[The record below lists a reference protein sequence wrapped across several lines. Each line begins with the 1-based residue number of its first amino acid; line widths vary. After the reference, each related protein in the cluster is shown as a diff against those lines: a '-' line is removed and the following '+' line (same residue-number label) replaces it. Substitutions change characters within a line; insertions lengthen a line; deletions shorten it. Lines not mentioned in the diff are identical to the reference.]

1 MNLEQIKL
9 DWKKDSVID
18 EIMLDESSMRI
29 PQIHY
34 KYVTYHTEFSIL
46 LKKKQQ
52 EFKKLCHS
60 KFLYYS
66 GKADPEVY
74 AAAPFQHKV
83 LKSDVKN
90 WIDVDADVQKM
101 ELELE
106 YYHSVIYLLEE
117 IIKQVHQMS
126 FNIKNAVQWRVFT
139 GGA

>member
-90 WIDVDADVQKM
+90 WIDVDADVQKNGTGTRV
-101 ELELE
+101 LPL
-106 YYHSVIYLLEE
+106 SDLPAGGN
-117 IIKQVHQMS
+117 HQ
-126 FNIKNAVQWRVFT
+126 AGTPDVV
-139 GGA
+139 